1 MRNSRIVTTFM
12 EASISRSEIDR
23 CRPRA
28 PGVRFAPWVSTSPL
42 IALNSPWWNPASHRE
57 RRGAR
62 LTRREEGAYWA
73 YATDEQ
79 RRQAGCIAARMQRRP
94 PPRAVKVLSRNDMT
108 RPRDLADLRA
118 LLRAA
123 SGHDLERARRAISL
137 IVARGYHRDRDLET
151 EFNDL
156 LRA

>member
-28 PGVRFAPWVSTSPL
+28 PGVGFAPWVSTSP
-42 IALNSPWWNPASHRE
+42 
-57 RRGAR
+57 
-62 LTRREEGAYWA
+62 
-73 YATDEQ
+73 
-79 RRQAGCIAARMQRRP
+79 RRP
-94 PPRAVKVLSRNDMT
+94 SSPGSGPSATGCQGAVPQRHDA
-108 RPRDLADLRA
+108 PADLADLRA